1 MELAFLKPFIYDFI
15 ARFDSWRRSDQKLKK
30 KFSKIRYF
38 LRVPFIEIFPWAY
51 FIYFFRSKY
60 SSRVNLGTRVLF
72 KAYIYHFPALFS
84 SRRSKDPKLKNFF
97 FQKNVFLES
106 TYPRNL
112 SLSFFHAYFSTK
124 IYLESLSSGTGF
136 FKAIYLWF
144 YRHFWFLKE
153 ARPKIK
159 KNIFKKKGISGEYP
173 L

>member
-1 MELAFLKPFIYDFI
+1 MILLLVLALEGGQTKN
-15 ARFDSWRRSDQKLKK
+15 WKK
-30 KFSKIRYF
+30 KFSKIRYS

-60 SSRVNLGTRVLF
+60 SSRVYLGTRVLF
-72 KAYIYHFPALFS
+72 KAYIYHFPTLPS
-84 SRRSKDPKLKNFF
+84 SRRSKDPKLKKFF
-97 FQKNVFLES
+97 FQKKVYLES
-106 TYPRNL
+106 TYPTNL

-153 ARPKIK
+153 ARPKI
-159 KNIFKKKGISGEYP
+159 
-173 L
+173 